1 MLSCLISKLFA
12 RFYGGYFH
20 FVTDK
25 ITTKFTLPKKFAK
38 VQLFIEKR
46 ASISAFFQKK
56 ILPSLYDFDYFCVLI
71 KKQTMYRRFTAILI
85 AIFLGMFLI
94 TNTVHAQ
101 VLNEILLHFS
111 EEEMNVPMSVRE
123 KMMAEKGNT
132 LLNYDNYKLLVYDK
146 RAGFLQLRT
155 PLDVTYEIATW
166 RRDGHGDLLV
176 ALCETRCGNSCGSKI
191 SFYAVTKDAEEDTWQ
206 QLPTEDYI
214 PTFTLSDIF
223 NEQKLSKNYLT
234 TETVLKDFEVKTQFM
249 LPQTGHDIIVIFTCL
264 DELDKKEYQRIYKY
278 LDGVM
283 LDLIWKKGSF
293 IKSDPYFPAY

>member
-1 MLSCLISKLFA
+1 MHRHI
-12 RFYGGYFH
+12 
-20 FVTDK
+20 
-25 ITTKFTLPKKFAK
+25 
-38 VQLFIEKR
+38 
-46 ASISAFFQKK
+46 
-56 ILPSLYDFDYFCVLI
+56 
-71 KKQTMYRRFTAILI
+71 TAIL
-85 AIFLGMFLI
+85 ATLSFTLLLLSE
-94 TNTVHAQ
+94 VAHAQ
-101 VLNEILLHFS
+101 SLNEILLHFS
-111 EEEMNVPMSVRE
+111 EDEMEVPLSVRE
-123 KMMAEKGNT
+123 EMMANKGNT
-132 LLNYDNYKLLVYDK
+132 LLNYSNYKLLVYDK

-166 RRDGHGDLLV
+166 RRDGHGELLV
-176 ALCETRCGNSCGSKI
+176 ALCETRCSNSCGSKI
-191 SFYAVTKDAEEDTWQ
+191 SFYAVTKEADVEVWQ

-249 LPQTGHDIIVIFTCL
+249 LPQSGHDIIVIFTCL

>member
-1 MLSCLISKLFA
+1 
-12 RFYGGYFH
+12 
-20 FVTDK
+20 
-25 ITTKFTLPKKFAK
+25 
-38 VQLFIEKR
+38 
-46 ASISAFFQKK
+46 
-56 ILPSLYDFDYFCVLI
+56 
-71 KKQTMYRRFTAILI
+71 MYRRFTAILI

-123 KMMAEKGNT
+123 KMVAEKGNT

-206 QLPTEDYI
+206 PLPTEDYI

-293 IKSDPYFPAY
+293 TKSDPYFPAY

>member
-1 MLSCLISKLFA
+1 M
-12 RFYGGYFH
+12 H
-20 FVTDK
+20 
-25 ITTKFTLPKKFAK
+25 
-38 VQLFIEKR
+38 
-46 ASISAFFQKK
+46 
-56 ILPSLYDFDYFCVLI
+56 
-71 KKQTMYRRFTAILI
+71 RRFTAIL
-85 AIFLGMFLI
+85 AAWAFTLLLLSEGA
-94 TNTVHAQ
+94 HAQ
-101 VLNEILLHFS
+101 SLNEILLHFS
-111 EEEMNVPMSVRE
+111 EEEMEVPLSVRE
-123 KMMAEKGNT
+123 EMMANKGNT
-132 LLNYDNYKLLVYDK
+132 LLNYSNYKLLVYDK

-191 SFYAVTKDAEEDTWQ
+191 SFYAVTKEADEVVWQ
-206 QLPTEDYI
+206 TLPTEDYI

-223 NEQKLSKNYLT
+223 SEQKLSKNYLT

-249 LPQTGHDIIVIFTCL
+249 LPQSGHDIIVIFTCL

-283 LDLIWKKGSF
+283 LDLIWKKGTF

>member
-1 MLSCLISKLFA
+1 M
-12 RFYGGYFH
+12 H
-20 FVTDK
+20 
-25 ITTKFTLPKKFAK
+25 
-38 VQLFIEKR
+38 
-46 ASISAFFQKK
+46 
-56 ILPSLYDFDYFCVLI
+56 
-71 KKQTMYRRFTAILI
+71 RRFTAIL
-85 AIFLGMFLI
+85 AAWAFTLLLLSG
-94 TNTVHAQ
+94 NAHAQ
-101 VLNEILLHFS
+101 SLNEILLHFS
-111 EEEMNVPMSVRE
+111 EEEMEVPLSVRE
-123 KMMAEKGNT
+123 EMMANKGNT
-132 LLNYDNYKLLVYDK
+132 LLNYSNYKLLVYDK

-191 SFYAVTKDAEEDTWQ
+191 SFYAVTKEADEVVWQ
-206 QLPTEDYI
+206 TLPTEDYI

-223 NEQKLSKNYLT
+223 SEQKLSKNYLT

-249 LPQTGHDIIVIFTCL
+249 LPQSGHDIIVIFTCL

-283 LDLIWKKGSF
+283 LDLIWKKGTF